1 MLFNS
6 LTFALFFPVFCALY
20 FLAPQRVRT
29 PLLLVASCGFY
40 MYFVPVYILILF
52 VTILIDYVAG
62 IYIARSTGPGKKA
75 WLVGSIVSTCAV
87 LFVFKYLNF
96 FTANLAA
103 VSHLL
108 GWDISDPR
116 WKILLPIGLSFH
128 TFQSLS
134 YVIEVY
140 RGHQKAEKNFII
152 YSTYVMFF
160 PQLVAGPIERPQGLL
175 GQFRQH
181 HAFDWARVTSGL
193 RRMAW
198 GFFKKVVIA
207 DRLALYVG
215 DVYGAPQNFNGLQLS
230 IATFFFAYQIYCDFS
245 GYSDIAV
252 GSARILGFRLMENFN
267 TPYYSRSIGEFWRR
281 WHISL
286 SSWFRDY
293 LYNPLVEK
301 FGSSAGR
308 SFAVIIT
315 FGVSG
320 LWHGAA
326 WTYVVWGLLNSAYL
340 LAGRFTKEPRN
351 RLYLAI
357 GIAEESA
364 LRIAIRIVATFGLTC
379 AAWVIFRAASM
390 HDAGYILGNFWRNWD
405 FTAIGTGQFLLRQMP
420 VAIGGIILLEAVQLL
435 HRRVNVSSL
444 LARVPLLPRWAF
456 YLAWVYGMVLFG
468 VFRNEQFIYF
478 QF

>member
-6 LTFALFFPVFCALY
+6 LTFALFFPAFCALY
-20 FLAPQRVRT
+20 FLAPRQVRM
-29 PLLLVASCGFY
+29 PLLLAASCGFY
-40 MYFVPVYILILF
+40 MYFIPAYILILF
-52 VTILIDYVAG
+52 VTIVIDYVAG
-62 IYIARSTGPGKKA
+62 IYIERVSGPARKA

-96 FTANLAA
+96 FTENLAA

-108 GWDISDPR
+108 GWDIKDPR
-116 WKILLPIGLSFH
+116 WNIILPIGLSFH

-140 RGHQKAEKNFII
+140 RGHHKAEKDFVI

-175 GQFRQH
+175 DQFRVH
-181 HAFDWARVTSGL
+181 HAFEWERVASGL

-207 DRLALYVG
+207 DRLALYVN

-230 IATFFFAYQIYCDFS
+230 LATFFFAYQIYCDFS

-252 GSARILGFRLMENFN
+252 GSARVLGFRLMENFN
-267 TPYYSRSIGEFWRR
+267 TPYYSRSISEFWRR

-293 LYNPLVEK
+293 LYDPLVEK
-301 FGSSAGR
+301 FRSSAGWA
-308 SFAVIIT
+308 FAILIT

-326 WTYVVWGLLNSAYL
+326 WTYVVWGLLNGVYL
-340 LAGRFTKEPRN
+340 LAGGLTEEPRN
-351 RLYLAI
+351 RVYRAL
-357 GIAEESA
+357 GIADDSV
-364 LRIAIRIVATFGLTC
+364 LRTTIRIMATFGLTC
-379 AAWVIFRAASM
+379 VGWVVFRATSM
-390 HDAGYILGNFWRNWD
+390 GDVGYILANFWRNWD
-405 FTAIGTGQFLLRQMP
+405 FGRIGTEQFLLRQMP
-420 VAIGGIILLEAVQLL
+420 AAIAGILVLETVQLV
-435 HRRVNVSSL
+435 HRRVNLSHQL
-444 LARVPLLPRWAF
+444 LRLPALPRWAF
-456 YLAWVYGMVLFG
+456 YLAWAYGMVLFG